1 VSDAL
6 PPLDSLRCFVEAA
19 RSLSFRKA
27 ARTVHL
33 SPAAVG
39 QRIRALEDL
48 IGGPLFSRTT
58 RKMALT
64 PRGLSL
70 LPMARDALGAA
81 ERCLGAGEGAHA
93 SFAGDL
99 VLGTR
104 HELGMSWIL
113 PQLPSLG
120 QEHPRLSLHL
130 YVGSGADLVSRVA
143 TRDIDCAITSSRI
156 QDPQLEA
163 IKLAEETYDFV
174 GATKLLAKK
183 PLRKA
188 EDARNHVLFDT
199 TSELP
204 LFRYFRDARGG
215 IDSMRFGKV
224 VRLGAIEA
232 IRAMVEQGHGVAVLP
247 TYYVAEALQKKRL
260 TRVTPKVDLP
270 SDWFR
275 LVFRADDARRPL
287 YDWLAA
293 RMQGA
298 PLR

>member
-1 VSDAL
+1 MSDAL

-27 ARTVHL
+27 ARAVHL

-39 QRIRALEDL
+39 QRIRTLEDL
-48 IGGPLFSRTT
+48 IGGPLFTRTT

-70 LPMARDALGAA
+70 LPLARETLGAA
-81 ERCLGAGEGAHA
+81 ERCLGASEGSHA
-93 SFAGDL
+93 SFAGEL
-99 VLGTR
+99 ILGTR

-113 PQLPSLG
+113 PQLPHLTHE
-120 QEHPRLSLHL
+120 QPRLSIHL
-130 YVGSGADLVSRVA
+130 YVGSGADLVARVA
-143 TRDIDCAITSSRI
+143 SRDIDCAITSTRI
-156 QDPQLEA
+156 HDPQLEA
-163 IKLAEETYDFV
+163 IKLQEEGYAFV
-174 GATKLLAKK
+174 GASKLLAKK

-188 EDARNHVLFDT
+188 DDARHHTLFDT

-215 IDSMRFGKV
+215 IDSMRFGRV
-224 VRLGAIEA
+224 VKLGAIEA
-232 IRAMVEQGHGVAVLP
+232 IRAMVEEGHGVAVLP
-247 TYYVAEALQKKRL
+247 TYYVDGALQKKRL
-260 TRVTPKVDLP
+260 ARVMPKVALAT
-270 SDWFR
+270 DWFR

-287 YDWLAA
+287 YEWIAA
-293 RMQGA
+293 HMRGT

>member
-1 VSDAL
+1 LSEAL

-19 RSLSFRKA
+19 RSLSFRKT
-27 ARTVHL
+27 ARAVHL

-39 QRIRALEDL
+39 QRIRTLEDL
-48 IGGPLFSRTT
+48 LGGPLFSRTT

-81 ERCLGAGEGAHA
+81 ERCLGAGAGSQA

-113 PQLPSLG
+113 PRLPELG
-120 QEHPRLSLHL
+120 KQHPRLSLHL
-130 YVGSGADLVSRVA
+130 YVGSGADLVARVA
-143 TRDIDCAITSSRI
+143 SRDIDCAITSTRI

-163 IKLAEETYDFV
+163 IKLQEESYAFV
-174 GATKLLAKK
+174 GATKLLTKL

-188 EDARNHVLFDT
+188 EDARHHTLYDT
-199 TSELP
+199 TGELP

-215 IDSMRFGKV
+215 IDSMRFGKI
-224 VRLGAIEA
+224 VRLGTIEA

-247 TYYVAEALQKKRL
+247 TYFVAEALQKKRL
-260 TRVTPKVDLP
+260 IRVMPKVELAT
-270 SDWFR
+270 DWFR

-287 YDWLAA
+287 YDWIAEHMKA
-293 RMQGA
+293 A

>member
-1 VSDAL
+1 MSDAL

-27 ARTVHL
+27 ARAVHL

-39 QRIRALEDL
+39 QRIRTLEDL
-48 IGGPLFSRTT
+48 LGGPLFSRTT
-58 RKMALT
+58 RRMALT

-70 LPMARDALGAA
+70 LPLARDALGAA
-81 ERCLGAGEGAHA
+81 ERCLGAGEGAQA

-113 PQLPSLG
+113 PQLPALG
-120 QEHPRLSLHL
+120 LEHPRLSLHL

-163 IKLAEETYDFV
+163 IKLQEETYDFV
-174 GATKLLAKK
+174 GASKLLAKK

-188 EDARNHVLFDT
+188 DDARHHTLFDT

-215 IDSMRFGKV
+215 IDSMRFAKV

-247 TYYVAEALQKKRL
+247 TYYVADSLQKKRL
-260 TRVTPKVDLP
+260 TRVMPKVELP
-270 SDWFR
+270 ADWFR
-275 LVFRADDARRPL
+275 LVFRSDDARRPL
-287 YDWLAA
+287 FDWLAA
-293 RMQGA
+293 RMQGT